1 MRIKGRRIVVAIC
14 GGIAAYK
21 AAALVSRLTQAGA
34 EVRCAMTEHACQ
46 FITPLTFE
54 TLSHNRVITDTFNR
68 ETPFEVDHIAINKW
82 AEAIVVAPA
91 TANIIGKAAGG
102 IGDDFVSTM
111 LLAAT
116 CPVCYAPAMNTA
128 MYDNPVVRRNMETLR
143 EMGCFFLEPGA
154 GKLACGDVGRGRM
167 SEPEEI
173 AEYLDRLLCA
183 PRDMEGLKTVVT
195 AGPTIERIDD
205 VRFLSNRSSGKMG
218 YAIAKAAMR
227 RGAEVTL
234 ITGRTGITPPA
245 GVKVVPVESAAEMY
259 DAAIEAFD
267 ACDLMIKAAA
277 VADYT
282 PRVKIDGKLKKGGDM
297 AVDLVRTRDIL
308 KELGQRKK
316 GQVLVG
322 FAAEAADL
330 EQNAKKKLAE
340 KNLDMIAAN
349 DISRGDIGF
358 GADENSLTLYFA
370 DGRKVQLE
378 KAAKEDIADSLLDE
392 IVRLV
397 VK

>member
-1 MRIKGRRIVVAIC
+1 M
-14 GGIAAYK
+14 
-21 AAALVSRLTQAGA
+21 
-34 EVRCAMTEHACQ
+34 
-46 FITPLTFE
+46 
-54 TLSHNRVITDTFNR
+54 
-68 ETPFEVDHIAINKW
+68 
-82 AEAIVVAPA
+82 
-91 TANIIGKAAGG
+91 
-102 IGDDFVSTM
+102 
-111 LLAAT
+111 
-116 CPVCYAPAMNTA
+116 
-128 MYDNPVVRRNMETLR
+128 
-143 EMGCFFLEPGA
+143 
-154 GKLACGDVGRGRM
+154 
-167 SEPEEI
+167 
-173 AEYLDRLLCA
+173 
-183 PRDMEGLKTVVT
+183 
-195 AGPTIERIDD
+195 
-205 VRFLSNRSSGKMG
+205 
-218 YAIAKAAMR
+218 
-227 RGAEVTL
+227 
-234 ITGRTGITPPA
+234 
-245 GVKVVPVESAAEMY
+245 PVESAAEMY